1 MGQTNQRRKKMS
13 KTIKSWAIVVEW
25 ENNEG
30 KWNTETITDIDNT
43 TASAVDAFL
52 TDYETMENTNV

>member
-1 MGQTNQRRKKMS
+1 MKMT

-30 KWNTETITDIDNT
+30 KWDTETITDIDNT

>member
-52 TDYETMENTNV
+52 TDYETMENTHV